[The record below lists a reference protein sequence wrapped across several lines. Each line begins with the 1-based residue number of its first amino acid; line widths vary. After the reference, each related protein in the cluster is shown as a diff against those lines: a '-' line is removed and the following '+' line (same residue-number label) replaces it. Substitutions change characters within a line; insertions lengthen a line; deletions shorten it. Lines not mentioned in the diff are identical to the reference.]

1 MLIGVIAAV
10 VLALLAAAGVAWWLL
25 RDQSPLAGRP
35 RVTDKAAGVSYG
47 IPEGWKQKKGELLSA
62 FTSTIDKKPVN
73 GKEWGTVIAGRGNAV
88 PEPELKERTE
98 RYAWSNAEFFS
109 PNGTSK
115 LLKSEPT
122 AVDGRAAHTAT
133 VRMEDGDGG
142 NLYMRMTVV
151 SVNDS
156 RAVFLL
162 GLFAEPGTPEEADV
176 DAVVASA
183 SFE

>member
-1 MLIGVIAAV
+1 MLAIIAAV
-10 VLALLAAAGVAWWLL
+10 VLALLAAVGVAWWLL

-47 IPEGWKQKKGELLSA
+47 IPEGWKQNKGELLSA
-62 FTSTIDKKPVN
+62 FTSTIDKKPVD
-73 GKEWGTVIAGRGNAV
+73 GKKWATVIAGRGNAV
-88 PEPELKERTE
+88 PEAELKAQTE

-109 PNGTSK
+109 PNEPSK

-122 AVDGRAAHTAT
+122 TVDGRAAHAAT

-142 NLYMRMTVV
+142 KLYMRMTVV

-162 GLFAEPGTPEEADV
+162 GLFAEPGTPEEADA

-183 SFE
+183 SFD